1 MSATPPIEQKILEEG
16 RKDRTL
22 AHHECFG
29 IAAFANAKS
38 IEDYN
43 QAKDMWRLLDEI
55 NRVEF
60 TRQSTCH
67 TDRLK
72 TERGEIDLLIGTK
85 GQIEAHVAVQP
96 YRVYLTFVEFLSLAI
111 FVIKENN
118 RSHLSAWEMA
128 EYYKE
133 WLKLT
138 YERKYDLV
146 KVFLPA
152 VPPLITD
159 Y

>member
-1 MSATPPIEQKILEEG
+1 MNATPPIEQKILEEG
-16 RKDRTL
+16 RSDKTL

-29 IAAFANAKS
+29 IAVFAQARG

-43 QAKDMWRLLDEI
+43 QAKDIWRMLDEV
-55 NRVEF
+55 NRIGF
-60 TRQSTCH
+60 IRQSTHH

-72 TERGEIDLLIGTK
+72 TERGEIDLLIGESK
-85 GQIEAHVAVQP
+85 QIEAHLALQP
-96 YRVYLTFVEFLSLAI
+96 YRFYISFAEFLSLAL

-118 RSHLSAWEMA
+118 RHALSAWEMA

-138 YERKYDLV
+138 YEQKYDLV